1 MPHTVLAVEDALHN
15 HRNRPM
21 SLRRLGCLGGVAMR
35 GGNVG
40 KQVPRV
46 LFADDLELGQGNDER
61 CANAAG
67 SYAMAIIEAGM
78 SWAETLLD
86 NSLANM
92 DQGTDRPAAR

>member
-1 MPHTVLAVEDALHN
+1 MT
-15 HRNRPM
+15 
-21 SLRRLGCLGGVAMR
+21 
-35 GGNVG
+35 
-40 KQVPRV
+40 
-46 LFADDLELGQGNDER
+46 FELGQGNDER

-67 SYAMAIIEAGM
+67 SYAIACIEAGM